1 MTSGVI
7 PPPIEGRYRVAT
19 LVKTYGLD
27 AWWGMPRA
35 SEINGASIREFARNG
50 AATRVSQ
57 RRSRSLIS
65 FHFQPW
71 ITTWSDG
78 WMP

>member
-27 AWWGMPRA
+27 IGLPAIASALQEGRPRKGQHGGCFVVWEGIA
-35 SEINGASIREFARNG
+35 
-50 AATRVSQ
+50 
-57 RRSRSLIS
+57 
-65 FHFQPW
+65 
-71 ITTWSDG
+71 
-78 WMP
+78 